1 LREKIESISRFD
13 ALFINS
19 NKNDN
24 SSLKLL
30 IKKYN
35 SNIQIFE
42 SQYKPI
48 NIDQFDINEKYII
61 FSGIGN
67 PDNFKEILL
76 KNSFKVIKEVI
87 FPDHYQYTQKD
98 INNIKLQAKNL
109 NAKILT
115 TEKDFVKLNSKIN
128 NDIKFLKIEIY
139 IKDEEKLIN
148 YLKSNI

>member
-1 LREKIESISRFD
+1 M
-13 ALFINS
+13 
-19 NKNDN
+19 
-24 SSLKLL
+24 
-30 IKKYN
+30 IKKKAKLN
-35 SNIQIFE
+35 
-42 SQYKPI
+42 YKH
-48 NIDQFDINEKYII
+48 NYYEII
-61 FSGIGN
+61 EEGDYVLCAISG
-67 PDNFKEILL
+67 KEILL